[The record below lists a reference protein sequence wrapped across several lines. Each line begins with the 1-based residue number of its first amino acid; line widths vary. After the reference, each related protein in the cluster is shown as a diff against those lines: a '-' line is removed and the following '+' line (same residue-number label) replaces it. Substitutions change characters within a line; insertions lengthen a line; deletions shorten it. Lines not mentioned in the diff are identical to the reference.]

1 MAEDQA
7 TLSTFDD
14 EAGPDDGAVTG
25 DRPASTDG
33 RAGGADGAGVWAL
46 LGGAPRRRRLVP
58 RPRRRG
64 PAADVRDGG
73 LTAERRSRG
82 RRTPNAVLCSGP
94 LLEVVHDIQK
104 GLLALFVLLVVALVI
119 AAVAATGLALGP

>member
-33 RAGGADGAGVWAL
+33 RAGGAAGEELVCPWCLAGADRFVEAGPTGLGCGRCSAAL
-46 LGGAPRRRRLVP
+46 PVDADWFHARDVVAPRP
-58 RPRRRG
+58 MYET
-64 PAADVRDGG
+64 AD
-73 LTAERRSRG
+73 
-82 RRTPNAVLCSGP
+82 
-94 LLEVVHDIQK
+94 
-104 GLLALFVLLVVALVI
+104 
-119 AAVAATGLALGP
+119 